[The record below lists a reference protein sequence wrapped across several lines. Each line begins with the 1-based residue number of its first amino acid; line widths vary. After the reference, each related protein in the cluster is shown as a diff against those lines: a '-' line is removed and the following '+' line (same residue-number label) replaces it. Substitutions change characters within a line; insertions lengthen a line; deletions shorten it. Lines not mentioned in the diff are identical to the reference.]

1 MARKSKYGNIK
12 IFVQGYVFDS
22 KREAKEY
29 GDYILLEKA
38 GEISDLKRQEKFNF
52 IINGKPLIIRSDG
65 YPNGRQVTYSAD
77 ITYYDN
83 KEKRKRVIDVK
94 GALTDVFKLKAAL
107 MEACNGIIVEVVK

>member
-1 MARKSKYGNIK
+1 MKRSKYGNK
-12 IFVQGYVFDS
+12 KTFVAGFVFDS
-22 KREAKEY
+22 KRESTVYTEHQ
-29 GDYILLEKA
+29 LLEKA

-77 ITYYDN
+77 MSYLDKDGI
-83 KEKRKRVIDVK
+83 KHVIDVK
-94 GALTDVFKLKAAL
+94 GVLTDSFKIKAAL